1 MEPRS
6 FFLAGNRIYLC
17 EEFLGSRDVIMK
29 LIDSCKVTHVHQVIS
44 EEDSSRVTLVINSS
58 SRMAMIGLKTRKWR
72 LHCPSPEVSLKIKD
86 ILAKHCPEIQ
96 KQVSKGGQ
104 YLYVS

>member
-58 SRMAMIGLKTRKWR
+58 SRMAMIGLVMPTEKKAPASVVPAAAPRKD
-72 LHCPSPEVSLKIKD
+72 LKIPD
-86 ILAKHCPEIQ
+86 APSTAA
-96 KQVSKGGQ
+96 QVF
-104 YLYVS
+104 